1 MANPVGG
8 PAELSF
14 GNVLIK
20 QPLISEINP
29 VFETGVRERTTLA
42 GTFAQN
48 AGTIED
54 PRIEFTIFA
63 PSYQWLAENLLSS
76 FYTSGTPTG
85 NAIWNAE
92 TCPDFNIGTTNVHFT
107 CEENDA
113 NDIFIYNGS
122 LVLNFNPTYNE
133 SDFIEIEASIHANPD
148 SDGNVFRIG
157 TGSLVE
163 ESIFNPATETTIA
176 VTS

>member
-29 VFETGVRERTTLA
+29 VFETGTRERTTLA

-63 PSYQWLAENLLSS
+63 PSYEWLAENLLSS

-85 NAIWNAE
+85 NAIWNVE
-92 TCPDFNIGTTNVHFT
+92 TCPDFNIGTANVHFT
-107 CEENDA
+107 CEEDDA

-133 SDFIEIEASIHANPD
+133 SDFIEVEASIHANPD
-148 SDGNVFRIG
+148 TDGNLFRIG
-157 TGSLVE
+157 TGDLTQQSEFDSDAE
-163 ESIFNPATETTIA
+163 ETVA
-176 VTS
+176 VSS